1 MKIVDLNILIYAVN
15 SAMTQHGK
23 IRPWWENAVNSE
35 QPVGLP
41 WVVVSGFLRLATNTR
56 IFPHP
61 MLFEEALERVDGWL
75 KHPNIRLVQETER
88 HWSIL
93 RALLQEA
100 GCAGN
105 LTTDA
110 HLAAL
115 AISYGGTLVS
125 CDHDFSRFKG
135 LRWEDPLRSSAH

>member
-15 SAMTQHGK
+15 SATTHHT
-23 IRPWWENAVNSE
+23 IVHAWWENTVNSE
-35 QPVGLP
+35 EPVGLA
-41 WVVVSGFLRLATNTR
+41 WAVVSGFLRLTTNPR
-56 IFPHP
+56 IFPRP
-61 MLFEEALERVDGWL
+61 LSSGAAIERVDTWL
-75 KHPNIRLVQETER
+75 RHPNIRIVRETER

-93 RALLQEA
+93 RALLRES

-115 AISYGGTLVS
+115 AISYGATLAS
-125 CDHDFSRFKG
+125 CDHDFSRFRG
-135 LRWEDPLRSSAH
+135 LRWENPLRSSAK

>member
-1 MKIVDLNILIYAVN
+1 MKIIDLNILIYAVN
-15 SAMTQHGK
+15 SATAQHGK
-23 IRPWWENAVNSE
+23 IRTWWEKAVNSE
-35 QPVGLP
+35 EPVGLA
-41 WVVVSGFLRLATNTR
+41 WVVVNGFLRLTTNPR
-56 IFPHP
+56 IFPNP
-61 MLFEEALERVDGWL
+61 MPFEEALDRIDGWL
-75 KHPNIRLVQETER
+75 KHPNIRLVRETER

-115 AISYGGTLVS
+115 AISYGATLAS

-135 LRWEDPLRSSAH
+135 LRWEDPLRSFAK